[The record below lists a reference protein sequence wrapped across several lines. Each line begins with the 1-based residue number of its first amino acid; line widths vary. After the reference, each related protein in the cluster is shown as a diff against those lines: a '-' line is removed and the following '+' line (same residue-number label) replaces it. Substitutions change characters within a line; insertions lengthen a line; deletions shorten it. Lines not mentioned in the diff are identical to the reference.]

1 MKELIKFENVK
12 KTYNIGEKSFNA
24 LDGVDF
30 KINKGE
36 FVVIL
41 GPSGAGKS
49 TLLNLLR
56 RNGYNNIRKNNC
68 RRRKNIKL

>member
-1 MKELIKFENVK
+1 MKELIRFKNVK

-30 KINKGE
+30 EINKGE

-56 RNGYNNIRKNNC
+56 WNG
-68 RRRKNIKL
+68 